1 MKKDKSKIKE
11 WLSFAREQK
20 KSHLLIIE
28 QTYKGIKIPVY
39 INRKEDLEKTINDY
53 SSLSKVN
60 ILEIYN
66 TNLDPNIQL
75 NSVKNWEK

>member
-11 WLSFAREQK
+11 WWSFAREQK

-39 INRKEDLEKTINDY
+39 INRKEDLEKAINDY

-75 NSVKNWEK
+75 NSVKNWQL